1 MDLKSFE
8 AFKGN
13 SIMKA
18 SSSFQNR
25 SGVSSQGFS
34 SSKPNIYNFDALW
47 KGSVS
52 NLMSSENIT
61 EDLIKESIKELE
73 NAMQES
79 RKMLIDR
86 DDEIAK
92 LRLYI
97 KNNDINE
104 DDNYGKLA
112 DELKKSQETVA
123 LLECQIKEL
132 EQKNKIKEL
141 EQKNKTSITNTKTSI
156 TQEQKLQ
163 NFKNNIF
170 ECTCGCGLE
179 CKALIDL
186 LEAKQTL
193 QKTKDKY
200 DILKRKVREFR
211 KQAEINHK
219 NALRLS
225 APPEEKTGCYIQ

>member
-13 SIMKA
+13 SIIKA

-25 SGVSSQGFS
+25 NAVSSQGFS
-34 SSKPNIYNFDALW
+34 SCKPNIYNFDALW

-79 RKMLIDR
+79 RRMLIDR
-86 DDEIAK
+86 DEEIAK

-104 DDNYGKLA
+104 DDNYEKLA

-132 EQKNKIKEL
+132 EQKNK
-141 EQKNKTSITNTKTSI
+141 TSITNIKTSI
-156 TQEQKLQ
+156 TQEQKLK
-163 NFKNNIF
+163 NLKNNIF
-170 ECTCGCGLE
+170 ECTCGCGFE

-186 LEAKQTL
+186 FEAKQTL
-193 QKTKDKY
+193 QKTKEKY

-225 APPEEKTGCYIQ
+225 APPEEKTGCFIQ